1 VVGNVYEKRLIEA
14 YIAENHKDPV
24 NGQELEITDLIDL
37 KSSRI
42 VAPRPPTLTS
52 IPSLLSTFQ
61 NEWDALA
68 LESFTL
74 RQQLQQTRRELA
86 TALYQHDAAVRVI
99 ARLTRERDEARDAL
113 SKVTIGAGGASNG
126 DAMQID
132 SQGLPDD
139 LVAKVDGTEEKY
151 ETIRHIRELAI
162 LIAPNRL
169 SKSRRKRPVPKEWA
183 DSELIE
189 KFGVATTSKALYPG
203 TTYLAV
209 DEAGQLVIVG
219 GSDGVAGIFSI
230 PENKVIQSFKAGSAV
245 TDAVWYGSQPVVSTS
260 SGAIKVLGDNGTTFS
275 SHAGSANGLAL
286 HPSGDILAS
295 VGVDKSFVFYDL
307 EGGKA
312 VTQVYTDSG
321 MDSHLKTVDNTNIL
335 IELTIAA
342 FHPDGHLFAAGGADG
357 QIKLFHVKT
366 SENAANFDL
375 GGPVQDIAFSENG
388 IWFAAVARGSSSVV
402 IYDLRKEGKA
412 AEAKVLEIG
421 GQVDSIRWD
430 YTGQYLAASGP
441 RGLTISQYTKSSKS
455 WSDVISTAVP
465 ATAVAWGP
473 EAKTLITVNSDGVV
487 TVLG

>member
-1 VVGNVYEKRLIEA
+1 MLCSISGEAPQHPVASSKSGNVYEKRLIEA

-24 NGQELEITDLIDL
+24 NGEELEITDLIDL

-68 LESFTL
+68 LESFNL
-74 RQQLQQTRRELA
+74 RQQLQQTRQELA

-132 SQGLPDD
+132 SQGLPEE
-139 LVAKVDGTEEKY
+139 LAAKVDATQEK
-151 ETIRHIRELAI
+151 
-162 LIAPNRL
+162 L

-183 DSELIE
+183 DAELIE

-203 TTYLAV
+203 AKSLAV
-209 DEAGQLVIVG
+209 DEAGQLVVFG
-219 GSDGVAGIFSI
+219 GNDGVAGIFSI
-230 PENKVIQSFKAGSAV
+230 PENKVVESFKAGAAV
-245 TDAVWYGSQPVVSTS
+245 TDSVWFGNQPVVSTA
-260 SGAIKVLGDNGTTFS
+260 SGAVKVFGDSAISFA

-307 EGGKA
+307 PGGKA
-312 VTQVYTDSG
+312 VTQVYSDS
-321 MDSHLKTVDNTNIL
+321 
-335 IELTIAA
+335 ELTTAA
-342 FHPDGHLFAAGGADG
+342 FHPDGHLFAAGGTDG

-366 SENAANFDL
+366 GENAANFDL

-388 IWFAAVARGSSSVV
+388 IWFAGVAKGSNSVV
-402 IYDLRKEGKA
+402 IFDLRKEGKA

-441 RGLTISQYTKSSKS
+441 RGLTISQYTKTSKS

-473 EAKTLITVNSDGVV
+473 EAKTLITVNGDGVI